1 MGLFSN
7 NNNDQLLKTRL
18 SLELNGSTLA
28 RLKRLQRLQKDL
40 EAISLLEK
48 LKEDCS
54 LDNVALIGATGQDI
68 KINIVNNEI
77 ELIKKV

>member
-18 SLELNGSTLA
+18 SLELNGSTLG
-28 RLKRLQRLQKDL
+28 RLKRIQRLQKDL
-40 EAISLLEK
+40 KTIGLLEQ
-48 LKEDCS
+48 LQNDCS
-54 LDNVALIGATGQDI
+54 IEDIVLIGADAQDI
-68 KINIVNNEI
+68 KVNIVNNEI

>member
-1 MGLFSN
+1 MGLFS
-7 NNNDQLLKTRL
+7 NNNDQLLKTKL
-18 SLELNGSTLA
+18 ALELNGSTLE

-40 EAISLLEK
+40 KAIGLLEQ
-48 LKEDCS
+48 LQNDCAIED
-54 LDNVALIGATGQDI
+54 VALIGVTGQDI